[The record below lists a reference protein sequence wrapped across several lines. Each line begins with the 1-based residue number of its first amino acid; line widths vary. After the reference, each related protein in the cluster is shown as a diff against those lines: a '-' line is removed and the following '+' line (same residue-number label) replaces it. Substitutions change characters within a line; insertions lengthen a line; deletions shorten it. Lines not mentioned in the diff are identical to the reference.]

1 MLLFP
6 GTYRVFRLIK
16 GFLFDVFG
24 TVCDWHKPMTDV
36 IESYTLAQGITED
49 ASEFA
54 RKWRCAYASETAR
67 RASSREPFVPLATL
81 TLEALKGLAE
91 LRLSTELTDSE
102 AGKLNGVWRRLR
114 PWPDT
119 VAGLSALRLIAPCAT
134 CSNGSYVDMAPLAEH
149 LGIAWDAVLGSETS
163 GFYKPHPQTYL
174 LSVEA
179 LAIKP
184 SECVMVAAHQKDLVH
199 ARSHGLL
206 TAFIKRPDE
215 FGGVGLGE
223 ELEPTSDWDFVAS
236 SLLELAELVRKRV

>member
-6 GTYRVFRLIK
+6 GAYRVLRLIK
-16 GFLFDVFG
+16 GFLFDVYG
-24 TVCDWHKPMTDV
+24 TVCDWHKPMTEM
-36 IESYTLAQGITED
+36 IESYTSAKGITED

-54 RKWRCAYASETAR
+54 RQWRGAYALETAR
-67 RASSREPFVPLATL
+67 RASSRQPFVPLATL
-81 TLEALKGLAE
+81 TLKALKELAKV
-91 LRLSTELTDSE
+91 RLSKELTDSD
-102 AGKLNGVWRRLR
+102 AGSLNGVWRRLR

-134 CSNGSYVDMAPLAEH
+134 CSNGSYVDMTPLAEH
-149 LGIAWDAVLGSETS
+149 LGIVWDAVLGSEAS

-179 LAIKP
+179 LAIEP

-199 ARSHGLL
+199 ARAHGLL

-215 FGGVGLGE
+215 FGGVGQGE
-223 ELEPTSDWDFVAS
+223 ELEPTSEWDFVAS